1 MRRLVLAGAPALLEL
16 GLRRLSRAVGLA
28 RLVRSVAF
36 VLALAGAALAP
47 RAAEA
52 KLRVVATLPDL
63 FALTR
68 AVAGDVG
75 AVDLIARFGQ
85 NPHDMEVRPSHML
98 LVRRADV
105 LVRNGLEEDAWI
117 DVIALGSNNPKMVR
131 GTASVIEASPGIAV
145 LKIPSG
151 RVDRGLGDVHPLGS
165 PHFTLDPGNMPT
177 VTENIARGLARIA
190 PDQASRVEANRA
202 AFLTRVAAAM
212 TRWTET
218 LAPYRGAGVVS
229 YHDSWPYFYRAF
241 DLVEVGI
248 IEDRPGIP
256 PSPQHIAA
264 LIRKMSAERVR
275 VIMHESWYPREI
287 TDLVAQ
293 RTGAT
298 VLVVPQTPGAVKATD
313 DYIAHLDHLVGA
325 IADALR

>member
-1 MRRLVLAGAPALLEL
+1 MEADMRRRVLGAVLVMLLMVAALPPI
-16 GLRRLSRAVGLA
+16 
-28 RLVRSVAF
+28 
-36 VLALAGAALAP
+36 GAAQS
-47 RAAEA
+47 R
-52 KLRVVATLPDL
+52 LRIVATLPDL
-63 FALTR
+63 YAITKAL
-68 AVAGDVG
+68 VGDAATIDV
-75 AVDLIARFGQ
+75 VARFGQ

-98 LVRRADV
+98 MLRRADV

-131 GTASVIEASPGIAV
+131 GAVSVIEASPGIAV
-145 LKIPSG
+145 LKIPNG

-165 PHFTLDPGNMPT
+165 PHFTLDPGNLPT

-190 PDQASRVEANRA
+190 PDQAKLVEANRA
-202 AFLTRVAAAM
+202 ALLTRVAAAM

-218 LAPYRGAGVVS
+218 LAPHRGAGVVS

-241 DLVEVGI
+241 GLVEVGI

-264 LIRKMSAERVR
+264 LIHKMSAERVR
-275 VIMHESWYPREI
+275 VILHESWYSRELS
-287 TDLVAQ
+287 DLVAQ

-313 DYIAHLDHLVGA
+313 DYIAHLDYLVAA
-325 IADALR
+325 IAGALR

>member
-1 MRRLVLAGAPALLEL
+1 MEAETRRRVLAAVLGSLLVLAALPP
-16 GLRRLSRAVGLA
+16 V
-28 RLVRSVAF
+28 
-36 VLALAGAALAP
+36 GAAQS
-47 RAAEA
+47 R
-52 KLRVVATLPDL
+52 LRIVTTLPDL
-63 FALTR
+63 YAITKAL
-68 AVAGDVG
+68 VGD
-75 AVDLIARFGQ
+75 AATVDVVARFGQ

-98 LVRRADV
+98 MLRRADV

-165 PHFTLDPGNMPT
+165 PHFTLDPGTMPI

-190 PDQASRVEANRA
+190 PDQAKLVEANRA
-202 AFLTRVAAAM
+202 SFLTRVAAAM

-218 LAPYRGAGVVS
+218 LAPHRGAGVVS

-241 DLVEVGI
+241 GLVEIGI

>member
-1 MRRLVLAGAPALLEL
+1 MAAEMRRRVLAALLGAL
-16 GLRRLSRAVGLA
+16 
-28 RLVRSVAF
+28 LVTA
-36 VLALAGAALAP
+36 ALPPVGAAQS
-47 RAAEA
+47 R
-52 KLRVVATLPDL
+52 LRIVATLPDL
-63 FALTR
+63 YVITKAL
-68 AVAGDVG
+68 VGDAATIDV
-75 AVDLIARFGQ
+75 VARFGQ

-98 LVRRADV
+98 MLRRADV

-117 DVIALGSNNPKMVR
+117 DVIALGSHNPKMVR
-131 GTASVIEASPGIAV
+131 GTVSVIEASPGIPV
-145 LKIPSG
+145 LKIPNG

-165 PHFTLDPGNMPT
+165 PHFTLDPANMPT

-190 PDQASRVEANRA
+190 PEQARLVEANRG

-212 TRWTET
+212 TRWSET

-241 DLVEVGI
+241 GLVEVGI

-264 LIRKMSAERVR
+264 LVRKMSDERVR
-275 VIMHESWYPREI
+275 VILHESWYARELS
-287 TDLVAQ
+287 DLVAQ

-298 VLVVPQTPGAVKATD
+298 VIVLPQTPGALKSTD
-313 DYIAHLDHLVGA
+313 DYIAHLDYLVGA
-325 IADALR
+325 MAGALR

>member
-1 MRRLVLAGAPALLEL
+1 MRRRLLRVVLVALL
-16 GLRRLSRAVGLA
+16 
-28 RLVRSVAF
+28 VAATLPP
-36 VLALAGAALAP
+36 VGAAQS
-47 RAAEA
+47 R
-52 KLRVVATLPDL
+52 LRIVATLPDL
-63 FALTR
+63 YVITR
-68 AVAGDVG
+68 ALVGDTATIDV
-75 AVDLIARFGQ
+75 VARFGQ

-98 LVRRADV
+98 LLRRADV

-131 GTASVIEASPGIAV
+131 GAVSVIEASPGIGV
-145 LKIPSG
+145 LKVPNG

-190 PDQASRVEANRA
+190 PDLARLVEANRA
-202 AFLTRVAAAM
+202 AFLARVAAAM
-212 TRWTET
+212 TRWTDT

-241 DLVEVGI
+241 GLVEVGI

-256 PSPQHIAA
+256 PSAQHIAA
-264 LIRKMSAERVR
+264 LIRKMSAERVK
-275 VIMHESWYPREI
+275 VILHESWYSREI
-287 TDLVAQ
+287 SDLVAQ

-313 DYIAHLDHLVGA
+313 DYVTHLDYLVGA
-325 IADALR
+325 VARALR